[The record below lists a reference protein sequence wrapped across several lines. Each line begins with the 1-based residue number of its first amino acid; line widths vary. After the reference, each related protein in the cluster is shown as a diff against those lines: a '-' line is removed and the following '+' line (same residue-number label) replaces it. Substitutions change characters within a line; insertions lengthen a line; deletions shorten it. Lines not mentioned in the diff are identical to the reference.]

1 MWRKISL
8 PAAAVA
14 VVSVLLLAG
23 CGKGDETTSA
33 GAQPAPGPTTV
44 VPTTVT
50 TVPATTSTTAAP
62 ACPTI
67 SFSSNPDDKASDIK
81 TVGVSCTEA
90 EPLIRNVGAQVKG
103 EGGPAKVESGDGY
116 TCLRVSARA
125 GDHGPGSA
133 IFECTNGAKKVTFTR
148 T

>member
-1 MWRKISL
+1 MWRKISA

-14 VVSVLLLAG
+14 VAAVLLLAG
-23 CGKGDETTSA
+23 CGQGDETTSA
-33 GAQPAPGPTTV
+33 GAQAQTPTTV

-50 TVPATTSTTAAP
+50 TVPATTPTTAAP
-62 ACPTI
+62 TCPNV
-67 SFSSNPDDKASDIK
+67 SFSSNTDDKASEIK

-103 EGGPAKVESGDGY
+103 DGGPARVESGDGY
-116 TCLRVSARA
+116 VCLRTNARA
-125 GDHGPGSA
+125 GDHGPASA